1 MSCKRDTVHS
11 FLFLYCLAAEIQ
23 YTRFASYIVLQERY
37 STHFS
42 SYIVLQERYSTLV
55 SFPILSCSIDTVHS
69 FLFLYC
75 LAGEIQYTRF
85 SSYIVL
91 QERYYSLSARRMSA
105 PELPPIADRER
116 PRPPSRSTSRSSLNQ
131 LTAAVSNKN
140 IFTRLTNGAGLHRNH
155 SDSSLKALWSTSQGA
170 TQSSASVS
178 SYPSGAGGLGGG
190 GGGGGGTPGP
200 GEYGLAPA
208 TLHRSSSRALSWC
221 ATDNSAGSVP
231 KLETLFEQKISNNL
245 VHTSSLAAPGT
256 PPHVLENSVHNS
268 SISNHH
274 HHNNNNS
281 SPQSNAKIPPRS
293 VSVNGVRA
301 TDSQEVARMKGRRKR
316 QQSECGAGEMET
328 LATIEHFGR
337 LRLSGMRRSQSDNKL
352 VDKKNV
358 RNARLN
364 SSRHLSVSKTEKL
377 VHQRRSSRHG
387 GTSTVSGTKG
397 GMRRV
402 SSVSAINTITANSR
416 TRLDSNQ
423 DSEHVEGGGSEDSEE
438 EEERSV
444 RIREWLQGLDCA
456 DAPPEPVIDYAD
468 DPPQTDTA
476 LHIVYKDGR

>member
-1 MSCKRDTVHS
+1 MQQRYSTLTSLPVFSCKRDTVHS
-11 FLFLYCLAAEIQ
+11 FRFLYCLAAETQ
-23 YTRFASYIVLQERY
+23 YTRFASYIVLQEKY

-42 SYIVLQERYSTLV
+42 SYTVLQERYSTLV
-55 SFPILSCSIDTVHS
+55 SFPIFSCSRDTVHS

-245 VHTSSLAAPGT
+245 VHTPSLAAPGT

-274 HHNNNNS
+274 HHNNS

-316 QQSECGAGEMET
+316 QQSECGA
-328 LATIEHFGR
+328 ARWRPSPPSSI
-337 LRLSGMRRSQSDNKL
+337 SD
-352 VDKKNV
+352 
-358 RNARLN
+358 
-364 SSRHLSVSKTEKL
+364 
-377 VHQRRSSRHG
+377 
-387 GTSTVSGTKG
+387 
-397 GMRRV
+397 V
-402 SSVSAINTITANSR
+402 SSSAVCVDRSPTISSWTRRTCATRDSTARATCRSAR
-416 TRLDSNQ
+416 RKSWFTS
-423 DSEHVEGGGSEDSEE
+423 GG
-438 EEERSV
+438 R
-444 RIREWLQGLDCA
+444 R
-456 DAPPEPVIDYAD
+456 
-468 DPPQTDTA
+468 DTGA
-476 LHIVYKDGR
+476 RRRFLGRKAACGG